1 MRRIKLY
8 TLSETETIQ
17 LYIKKNIERE
27 RERAQIKY
35 TRVHLSGNF
44 YYIHIFVL
52 VCFLILWQY
61 IEEFNKI
68 LVFYFILFFE
78 K

>member
-1 MRRIKLY
+1 MRRIKLNY
-8 TLSETETIQ
+8 ILSVKPKPVS
-17 LYIKKNIERE
+17 YIYKEKERE
-27 RERAQIKY
+27 REQIKY
-35 TRVHLSGNF
+35 TRVHLSGNS

-68 LVFYFILFFE
+68 WVFFLFFE